1 MRCRRDNP
9 ALQSRMTCFPAFR
22 PIESRASISPAS
34 VAGRRVPG
42 GGHGRRRCLL
52 RAVVPGRFDDEQ
64 HGDDDCQRPQH
75 PRGPEQRTLTGRK
88 RAPRRPVTTR
98 GRAGSTGCRSPASR
112 VGRDPGCRTRRN
124 GRRGGPARG
133 GCLAG
138 PRGPAAGAHRCH
150 RVGERSPTAIAHRGV
165 LHQSYLD
172 EFSHIGRQV
181 GRQRRRRLL
190 DVLHCHG
197 QGTIAGERPFTR
209 NRFIPNNS
217 Q

>member
-133 GCLAG
+133 GVWLG
-138 PRGPAAGAHRCH
+138 RGGRRARAAPPSNLPP
-150 RVGERSPTAIAHRGV
+150 ETPTYTLSPTDPASLQSPAGHACRGH
-165 LHQSYLD
+165 LNSRTSPHFRA
-172 EFSHIGRQV
+172 EMGAFATA
-181 GRQRRRRLL
+181 RL
-190 DVLHCHG
+190 
-197 QGTIAGERPFTR
+197 P
-209 NRFIPNNS
+209 
-217 Q
+217 